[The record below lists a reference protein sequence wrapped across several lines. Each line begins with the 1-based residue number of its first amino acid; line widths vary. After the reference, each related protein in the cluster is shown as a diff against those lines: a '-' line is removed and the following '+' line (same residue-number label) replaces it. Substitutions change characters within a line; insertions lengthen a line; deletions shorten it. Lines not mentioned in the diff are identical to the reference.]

1 MNNAYRVVWNAVTK
15 TWTAVSE
22 HARGRSKGA
31 TRNALVASVTL
42 TAAIAGAGFA
52 TNANAYVAGNGAVQ
66 GDSRHTVIGD
76 NADGSAA
83 GCNSTYLPGT
93 ACSTIIGNSASSTG
107 RATTVIGDHATSSGA
122 NSIAIGAYAN
132 AAQYSQAIGAGAD
145 ATGGW
150 ATAIGQSATA
160 TGRDAS
166 AIGTNSSA
174 LGARTVA
181 LGSGA
186 HAEADDSFALGWSA
200 SAVGTGSMAFGTRV
214 TANGDNAVALGLG
227 SAANGSS
234 AIAIGANAEA
244 TPDNSV
250 ALGAGSIAD
259 RTNSVSVGATDA
271 ERQIV
276 NVAAGTQTT
285 DAVNFGQLTNT
296 AQSVATALGGGAA
309 VAADGTIIAPTYTLK
324 GTDYHTVG
332 DALSNLDTRVTNVEN
347 ISATGNPY
355 LAVSRPTGPAS
366 ATGDYSLA
374 VGMSTRSTGVG
385 SVAVG
390 SSASAS
396 ANGAIA
402 MGQNSRATNNNS
414 TAIGYVATASGG
426 NATAF
431 GTNSVAS
438 GGNAVGLGNNATASA
453 GNSAALGN
461 YATSGAIGSIAI
473 GSTAKVV
480 SGAAAS
486 IAIGQAANV
495 AATADNAVALG
506 ANSSATRASTVSI
519 GAAGSE
525 RQLTNMA
532 AGTATTDAVNVS
544 QLQGVT
550 NALGGGASVDASSG
564 AIVAPTYN
572 VQGGTQN
579 TVGDALDAL
588 DGGLKTA
595 QGDITNL
602 DGRVTTN
609 ETNITNLQQ
618 QIGSGTIG
626 LVQQTGPGADLTVGA
641 GTDGA
646 RVNFADQNGNAR
658 TLANVANG
666 VADKDAV
673 NVSQLRSE
681 LASASASDTAYF
693 QADGWSSKGDAAK
706 VQAGSYGVAIGSN
719 ARATGEN
726 SVALGAD
733 SVADRDNVVS
743 VGWGMG
749 GNGTRQIVNVAN
761 GNENTDA
768 VNVQQLKPVIA
779 GLGGGASIN
788 ANNGVVTGPTYNV
801 QGGTQHTVG
810 DALDALDGGLKAAQG
825 DITNLDG
832 RVTTNE
838 TSITNLQQQIGSGTI
853 GLVQQTSLG
862 ADLTVGAGTDG
873 ARVNFADQNGNAR
886 TLANVAN
893 GVADSDAV
901 NVSQLKAAQGQ
912 IGDLDQLAVK
922 YGDASQASITLGGAN
937 GTQIHNVAD
946 GTADHDAANVGQLNA
961 AATQLGDQITTV
973 NNNLTQLGNQ
983 VASGKVGLVQ
993 QAAAGADLT
1002 VGAGTDGARVN
1013 FADQNGNA
1021 RTLANVANGVAD
1033 SDAVNVAQLKATQG
1047 QIGDLDQLAVK
1058 YGDASQ
1064 ASITLGGANGT
1075 QIHNVADGTADNDAV
1090 NLSQLKNVQAQIG
1103 DVGAQLGGAVMYDR
1117 FADGSL
1123 NLGSVTLG
1131 GVGSAAVTLTNVA
1144 NGAVN
1149 ATSTD
1154 AVNGSQLYALQ
1165 TQVDDISGRLGPV
1178 TVKPGNGYFDGTDA
1192 SKDAAATTPV
1202 YAGSGVGNTA
1212 GGSGATIADGVDNS
1226 SALGSNTSVTADN
1239 AVALGAASVADRAN
1253 SVSVGSA
1260 GNERAIT
1267 NVAAGTA
1274 PTDAANTQ
1282 QVNDALKSANNY
1294 TDSSVGAL
1302 SNSMNQRF
1310 DDTNRAINQVAK
1322 NAYAGIAAA
1331 MAMPNMTPSG
1341 PGKTIVAA
1349 GGATYKGG
1357 SAVAAGATYR
1367 SRDGKWLVNGALS
1380 VTSTGDAGARAQVGY
1395 EF

>member
-1 MNNAYRVVWNAVTK
+1 
-15 TWTAVSE
+15 
-22 HARGRSKGA
+22 
-31 TRNALVASVTL
+31 
-42 TAAIAGAGFA
+42 
-52 TNANAYVAGNGAVQ
+52 
-66 GDSRHTVIGD
+66 
-76 NADGSAA
+76 
-83 GCNSTYLPGT
+83 
-93 ACSTIIGNSASSTG
+93 
-107 RATTVIGDHATSSGA
+107 
-122 NSIAIGAYAN
+122 
-132 AAQYSQAIGAGAD
+132 
-145 ATGGW
+145 
-150 ATAIGQSATA
+150 
-160 TGRDAS
+160 
-166 AIGTNSSA
+166 A
-174 LGARTVA
+174 LGENATVDIAALDSVA
-181 LGSGA
+181 LGSG
-186 HAEADDSFALGWSA
+186 
-200 SAVGTGSMAFGTRV
+200 
-214 TANGDNAVALGLG
+214 
-227 SAANGSS
+227 
-234 AIAIGANAEA
+234 
-244 TPDNSV
+244 
-250 ALGAGSIAD
+250 SIAD
-259 RTNSVSVGATDA
+259 RAQSVSIGSVGN
-271 ERQIV
+271 ERQIT
-276 NVAAGTQTT
+276 NVAAGTQAT

-296 AQSVATALGGGAA
+296 AQSVATTLGGGAS
-309 VAADGTIIAPTYTLK
+309 VAADGTIVSPTYTLK

-332 DALSNLDTRVTNVEN
+332 DALSNLDSRVTTVEN
-347 ISATGNPY
+347 NASTGSQY
-355 LAVSRPTGPAS
+355 VSVSRPTGPAS

-374 VGMSTRSTGVG
+374 VGMSTRSSGVG

-390 SSASAS
+390 SSANAS
-396 ANGAIA
+396 SNGAIA
-402 MGQNSRATNNNS
+402 MGQNSRATSNNS
-414 TAIGYVATASGG
+414 TAIGYLATASGG

-431 GTNSVAS
+431 GTNSVAG
-438 GGNAVGLGNNATASA
+438 GGNAVGLGNNATASV
-453 GNSAALGN
+453 GNSVALGN
-461 YATSGAIGSIAI
+461 YASSGAIGSIAI

-486 IAIGQAANV
+486 VALGQAANV

-550 NALGGGASVDASSG
+550 NALGGGASVDSTTG

-595 QGDITNL
+595 QGDIVNLDGRVTTNETNIANLDGRVTNNETSITNLDGRVTNNETSITNL

-609 ETNITNLQQ
+609 ETNITNLDGRVTNNETSITNLDGRVTTNETSITNLDGRVTTSETNITNLQQ

-626 LVQQTGPGADLTVGA
+626 LVQQAAPGADLTVGA

-646 RVNFADQNGNAR
+646 RVNFADQGGKAR

-666 VADKDAV
+666 
-673 NVSQLRSE
+673 
-681 LASASASDTAYF
+681 
-693 QADGWSSKGDAAK
+693 
-706 VQAGSYGVAIGSN
+706 I
-719 ARATGEN
+719 
-726 SVALGAD
+726 
-733 SVADRDNVVS
+733 
-743 VGWGMG
+743 
-749 GNGTRQIVNVAN
+749 
-761 GNENTDA
+761 
-768 VNVQQLKPVIA
+768 
-779 GLGGGASIN
+779 
-788 ANNGVVTGPTYNV
+788 
-801 QGGTQHTVG
+801 
-810 DALDALDGGLKAAQG
+810 
-825 DITNLDG
+825 
-832 RVTTNE
+832 
-838 TSITNLQQQIGSGTI
+838 
-853 GLVQQTSLG
+853 
-862 ADLTVGAGTDG
+862 
-873 ARVNFADQNGNAR
+873 
-886 TLANVAN
+886 
-893 GVADSDAV
+893 ADSDAV

-937 GTQIHNVAD
+937 GTQIHNVAN

-973 NNNLTQLGNQ
+973 NNNLSALDNRVTNIDNSVTQLGDQ
-983 VASGKVGLVQ
+983 IASGKAGLVQ

-1002 VGAGTDGARVN
+1002 VGAGTDGAHVN
-1013 FADQNGNA
+1013 FADKDGNA

-1075 QIHNVADGTADNDAV
+1075 QIHNVADGTADHDAANVGQLNTAATQLGDQITTVNNNLTQLGDQVASGKVGLVQQAAAGADLTVGASTDGARVSFADQSGHARTLTNVANGVADSDAVNVAQLKATQGQIGDLDQLAVKYGDASQASITLGGANGTQIHNVADGTADTDAV

-1117 FADGSL
+1117 LADGSL

-1131 GVGSAAVTLTNVA
+1131 GVGGAAVTLTNVA
-1144 NGAVN
+1144 AGAVN

-1165 TQVDDISGRLGPV
+1165 AQVDDIGGRLGPV
-1178 TVKPGNGYFDGTDA
+1178 TVKPGNGYFDGTDT
-1192 SKDAAATTPV
+1192 SKDAAVTTPV
-1202 YAGSGVGNTA
+1202 YAGSGAGNTA
-1212 GGSGATIADGVDNS
+1212 GGSGATIADGVDNGT
-1226 SALGSNTSVTADN
+1226 ALGSNASVTADN
-1239 AVALGAASVADRAN
+1239 AVALGAGSVADRAN

-1260 GNERAIT
+1260 GNERTIT

-1282 QVNDALKSANNY
+1282 QVNDALKSANSY

-1341 PGKTIVAA
+1341 PGKTVVAA

-1367 SRDGKWLVNGALS
+1367 SRNGNWLVNGAVS
-1380 VTSTGDAGARAQVGY
+1380 VTSTGDAGVRAQVGY

>member
-1 MNNAYRVVWNAVTK
+1 MNNAYRVVWNAVTN

-22 HARGRSKGA
+22 HARGHRKGA
-31 TRNALVASVTL
+31 SRGTLNAAVTL
-42 TAAIAGAGFA
+42 TAVAAGICFA
-52 TNANAYVAGNGAVQ
+52 TSAHAYVAGNGAQQ
-66 GDSRHTVIGD
+66 GNANNTVIGD

-83 GCNSTYLPGT
+83 GCNSAYLPGS
-93 ACSTIIGNSASSTG
+93 ACSTIIGNSASSTAG
-107 RATTVIGDHATSSGA
+107 ATTVIGDHASTTGA
-122 NSIAIGAYAN
+122 NSTAIGAYAN
-132 AAQYSQAIGAGAD
+132 AAAWSQAIGAGAT
-145 ATGGW
+145 ASNGW
-150 ATAIGQSATA
+150 ATAIGQSAKA
-160 TGRDAS
+160 LNSNAN
-166 AIGTNSSA
+166 AIGTNSTASGDASVAIGSSA
-174 LGARTVA
+174 RA
-181 LGSGA
+181 L
-186 HAEADDSFALGWSA
+186 ADKSFALGYSA
-200 SAVGTGSMAFGTRV
+200 TANGTGAIAFGNTVTASGSNTIAIGNGAQSNIAGTADGNIAIGSNAKNQNTGPGAIVVGRNATIQGTGGNSSVTGAGTIVMGDGATAYGNNSLVIGTGTSVAHSGGIAIGSGATSAGSGMAVGT
-214 TANGDNAVALGLG
+214 NA
-227 SAANGSS
+227 
-234 AIAIGANAEA
+234 
-244 TPDNSV
+244 
-250 ALGAGSIAD
+250 
-259 RTNSVSVGATDA
+259 
-271 ERQIV
+271 
-276 NVAAGTQTT
+276 
-285 DAVNFGQLTNT
+285 
-296 AQSVATALGGGAA
+296 
-309 VAADGTIIAPTYTLK
+309 TIT
-324 GTDYHTVG
+324 
-332 DALSNLDTRVTNVEN
+332 
-347 ISATGNPY
+347 
-355 LAVSRPTGPAS
+355 
-366 ATGDYSLA
+366 
-374 VGMSTRSTGVG
+374 STG
-385 SVAVG
+385 
-390 SSASAS
+390 
-396 ANGAIA
+396 
-402 MGQNSRATNNNS
+402 
-414 TAIGYVATASGG
+414 SGVV
-426 NATAF
+426 F
-431 GTNSVAS
+431 
-438 GGNAVGLGNNATASA
+438 GNNATASA
-453 GNSAALGN
+453 ANTVALGN
-461 YATSGAIGSIAI
+461 GSVADR
-473 GSTAKVV
+473 
-480 SGAAAS
+480 
-486 IAIGQAANV
+486 ANTISV
-495 AATADNAVALG
+495 
-506 ANSSATRASTVSI
+506 
-519 GAAGSE
+519 
-525 RQLTNMA
+525 
-532 AGTATTDAVNVS
+532 GTATSAANQIVNVKAGTQGNDVVNVS
-544 QLQGVT
+544 QLTPVVS
-550 NALGGGASVDASSG
+550 ALGGGASFNTTTG
-564 AIVAPTYN
+564 AVTGPTYN

-609 ETNITNLQQ
+609 ATNITNLQQ
-618 QIGSGTIG
+618 QISDGTIG
-626 LVQQTGPGADLTVGA
+626 LVQQAAPGADLTVGAGTDGARVNFADKDGNARTLANVADGVADSDAANVGQLNATATQLGDQITTVNNNLTQLGDQVASGRIGLVQQAAAGADLTVGAGTDGARVNFADKDGNARTLANVANGVADSDAANVGQLNTTATQLGDQITTVNNNLSTLDNRVTNIDNSVTQLGDQVASGKIGLVQQAAPGADLTVGA

-666 VADKDAV
+666 VADNDAV
-673 NVSQLRSE
+673 NVAQLKATQGQIGDLDQ
-681 LASASASDTAYF
+681 LAVKY
-693 QADGWSSKGDAAK
+693 GDAS
-706 VQAGSYGVAIGSN
+706 QASI
-719 ARATGEN
+719 T
-726 SVALGAD
+726 LG
-733 SVADRDNVVS
+733 
-743 VGWGMG
+743 GT
-749 GNGTRQIVNVAN
+749 NGTQIHNVAN
-761 GNENTDA
+761 GTADHDA
-768 VNVQQLKPVIA
+768 ANVGQLNATATQLGDQITTVN
-779 GLGGGASIN
+779 
-788 ANNGVVTGPTYNV
+788 NNLST
-801 QGGTQHTVG
+801 
-810 DALDALDGGLKAAQG
+810 LD
-825 DITNLDG
+825 N
-832 RVTTNE
+832 RVTNIDNSVTQ
-838 TSITNLQQQIGSGTI
+838 LGDQVASGKI
-853 GLVQQTSLG
+853 GLVQQAAAG
-862 ADLTVGAGTDG
+862 ADLTVGASTDG

-922 YGDASQASITLGGAN
+922 YGDASQASITLGGTS

-973 NNNLTQLGNQ
+973 NNNLTQLGDQ

-1144 NGAVN
+1144 AGAVN
-1149 ATSTD
+1149 SASTD

-1178 TVKPGNGYFDGTDA
+1178 TVNPGNGYFDGTDA
-1192 SKDAAATTPV
+1192 SKDAAVTTPV
-1202 YAGSGVGNTA
+1202 YAGSGAGNTV
-1212 GGSGATIADGVDNS
+1212 GGSGATIADGVDNGT
-1226 SALGSNTSVTADN
+1226 ALGSNTSVTADN
-1239 AVALGAASVADRAN
+1239 AVALGAGSVADRAN
-1253 SVSVGSA
+1253 SVSVGSV
-1260 GNERAIT
+1260 GNERTIT

-1274 PTDAANTQ
+1274 PTDAANVQ
-1282 QVNDALKSANNY
+1282 QVNGALKSANSY

-1302 SNSMNQRF
+1302 SNAMNQRF

-1341 PGKTIVAA
+1341 PGKTVVAA

-1367 SRDGKWLVNGALS
+1367 SRDGKWLMNGALS

>member
-1 MNNAYRVVWNAVTK
+1 MNNAYRVVWNAVTN

-22 HARGRSKGA
+22 HARGHRKGA
-31 TRNALVASVTL
+31 SRGTLNAAVTL
-42 TAAIAGAGFA
+42 TAVAAGICFA
-52 TNANAYVAGNGAVQ
+52 TSAHAYVAGNGAQQ
-66 GDSRHTVIGD
+66 GNANNTVIGD

-83 GCNSTYLPGT
+83 GCNSAYLPGS
-93 ACSTIIGNSASSTG
+93 ACSTIIGNSASSTAG
-107 RATTVIGDHATSSGA
+107 ATTVIGDHASTTGA
-122 NSIAIGAYAN
+122 NSTAIGAYAN
-132 AAQYSQAIGAGAD
+132 AAAWSQAIGAGAT
-145 ATGGW
+145 ASNGW
-150 ATAIGQSATA
+150 ATAIGQSAKA
-160 TGRDAS
+160 LNSNAN
-166 AIGTNSSA
+166 AIGTNSTASGDASVAIGSSA
-174 LGARTVA
+174 RA
-181 LGSGA
+181 L
-186 HAEADDSFALGWSA
+186 ADKSFALGYSA
-200 SAVGTGSMAFGTRV
+200 TANGTGAIAFGNTVTASGSNTIAIGNGAQSNIAGTADGNIAIGSNAKNQNTGPGAIVVGRNATIQGTGGNSSVTGAGTIVMGDGATAYGNNSLVIGTGTSVAHSGGIAIGSGATSAGSGMAVGT
-214 TANGDNAVALGLG
+214 NA
-227 SAANGSS
+227 
-234 AIAIGANAEA
+234 
-244 TPDNSV
+244 
-250 ALGAGSIAD
+250 
-259 RTNSVSVGATDA
+259 
-271 ERQIV
+271 
-276 NVAAGTQTT
+276 
-285 DAVNFGQLTNT
+285 
-296 AQSVATALGGGAA
+296 
-309 VAADGTIIAPTYTLK
+309 TIT
-324 GTDYHTVG
+324 
-332 DALSNLDTRVTNVEN
+332 
-347 ISATGNPY
+347 
-355 LAVSRPTGPAS
+355 
-366 ATGDYSLA
+366 
-374 VGMSTRSTGVG
+374 STG
-385 SVAVG
+385 
-390 SSASAS
+390 
-396 ANGAIA
+396 
-402 MGQNSRATNNNS
+402 
-414 TAIGYVATASGG
+414 SGVV
-426 NATAF
+426 F
-431 GTNSVAS
+431 
-438 GGNAVGLGNNATASA
+438 GNNATASA
-453 GNSAALGN
+453 ANTVALGN
-461 YATSGAIGSIAI
+461 GSVADR
-473 GSTAKVV
+473 
-480 SGAAAS
+480 
-486 IAIGQAANV
+486 ANTISV
-495 AATADNAVALG
+495 
-506 ANSSATRASTVSI
+506 
-519 GAAGSE
+519 
-525 RQLTNMA
+525 
-532 AGTATTDAVNVS
+532 GTATSAANQIVNVKAGTQGNDVVNVS
-544 QLQGVT
+544 QLTPVVS
-550 NALGGGASVDASSG
+550 ALGGGASFNTTTG
-564 AIVAPTYN
+564 AVTGPTYN

-609 ETNITNLQQ
+609 ATNITNLQQ
-618 QIGSGTIG
+618 QISDGTIG
-626 LVQQTGPGADLTVGA
+626 LVQQAAPGADLTVGA

-646 RVNFADQNGNAR
+646 RVNFADKDGNAR

-666 VADKDAV
+666 VAD
-673 NVSQLRSE
+673 S
-681 LASASASDTAYF
+681 
-693 QADGWSSKGDAAK
+693 DAAN
-706 VQAGSYGVAIGSN
+706 VGQLN
-719 ARATGEN
+719 AAATQLGDQITTVNNNLSTLDNRVTNIDN
-726 SVALGAD
+726 SVTQLGD
-733 SVADRDNVVS
+733 QVA
-743 VGWGMG
+743 
-749 GNGTRQIVNVAN
+749 
-761 GNENTDA
+761 
-768 VNVQQLKPVIA
+768 
-779 GLGGGASIN
+779 
-788 ANNGVVTGPTYNV
+788 
-801 QGGTQHTVG
+801 
-810 DALDALDGGLKAAQG
+810 
-825 DITNLDG
+825 
-832 RVTTNE
+832 
-838 TSITNLQQQIGSGTI
+838 SGKI
-853 GLVQQTSLG
+853 GLVQQAAPG
-862 ADLTVGAGTDG
+862 ADLTVGAGTDGARVNFADKDGNARTLANVANGVADNDAVNVAQLKATQGQIGDLDQLAVKYGDASQASITLGGTNGTQIHNVANGTADHDAANVGQLNATATQLGDQITTVNNNLSTLDNRVTNIDNSVTQLGDQVASGKIGLVQQAAAGADLTVGASTDG

-901 NVSQLKAAQGQ
+901 NVSQLKATQGQ
-912 IGDLDQLAVK
+912 IGDLDQFAVK

-973 NNNLTQLGNQ
+973 NNNLTQLGDQ

-1058 YGDASQ
+1058 YDDASQ

-1144 NGAVN
+1144 AGAVN
-1149 ATSTD
+1149 SASTD

-1202 YAGSGVGNTA
+1202 YAGSGVGNTV
-1212 GGSGATIADGVDNS
+1212 GGSGATIADGVDNGT
-1226 SALGSNTSVTADN
+1226 ALGSNTSVTADN
-1239 AVALGAASVADRAN
+1239 AVALGAGSVADRAN

-1260 GNERAIT
+1260 GNERTIT

-1274 PTDAANTQ
+1274 PTDAANVQ
-1282 QVNDALKSANNY
+1282 QVNGALKSANSY

-1302 SNSMNQRF
+1302 SNAMNQRF

-1341 PGKTIVAA
+1341 PGKTVVAA

-1367 SRDGKWLVNGALS
+1367 SRDGKWLMNGALS